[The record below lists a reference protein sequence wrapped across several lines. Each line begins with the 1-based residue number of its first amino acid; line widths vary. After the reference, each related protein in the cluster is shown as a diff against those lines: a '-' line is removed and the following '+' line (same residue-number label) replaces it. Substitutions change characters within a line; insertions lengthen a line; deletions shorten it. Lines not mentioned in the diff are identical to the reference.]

1 MQSLLLDSL
10 RLLIIKPL
18 LEPPDDF
25 LVSWRLENHFSDRQ
39 VLRLDYFLLYQLI
52 TTCVLIEQAR
62 LLLSFGR
69 KFIVVEARQG
79 LVILKETGE
88 TYAA

>member
-1 MQSLLLDSL
+1 
-10 RLLIIKPL
+10 L

-39 VLRLDYFLLYQLI
+39 VLRLDYFLLCHLI
-52 TTCVLIEQAR
+52 LFVTSVLIEQAR
-62 LLLSFGR
+62 LLLGFGR
-69 KFIVVEARQG
+69 KFIVIEARQG